1 MPEGELPERP
11 RGTLTTEQTTQPGQ
25 AESGRSHEQLV
36 KAFRDLIKQN
46 AEVYADIRSP
56 HEREVL
62 PAEAIVRTQLD
73 WYSAPNTGGET
84 AFTLR
89 SAWDALAYDRYEAG
103 SREEGLAGS
112 LLQAYYGATHE
123 PTIKLTD
130 PGQVRALDA
139 MTEAVGIPHQRG
151 KTDIEIPE
159 KLRNYNKYLLSDEYR
174 QRVEQ
179 AQAKRNTRQLPS
191 K

>member
-1 MPEGELPERP
+1 
-11 RGTLTTEQTTQPGQ
+11 
-25 AESGRSHEQLV
+25 
-36 KAFRDLIKQN
+36 
-46 AEVYADIRSP
+46 
-56 HEREVL
+56 
-62 PAEAIVRTQLD
+62 
-73 WYSAPNTGGET
+73 
-84 AFTLR
+84 
-89 SAWDALAYDRYEAG
+89 
-103 SREEGLAGS
+103 
-112 LLQAYYGATHE
+112 
-123 PTIKLTD
+123 
-130 PGQVRALDA
+130 VRALDA